1 MFLGDKINR
10 GLWAGSQSIH
20 SSCMLIRLSQVQAVI
35 SWPRDQAK
43 EKRLKEQSIEEEK
56 AKGSRKLDRNEK

>member
-10 GLWAGSQSIH
+10 GLWAGSPSIH

-43 EKRLKEQSIEEEK
+43 EKRLKEQSTEEEK